1 MLKLA
6 LMLGAMGAA
15 FFAGGRT
22 IYSALQLQVP
32 FGTAIKMTPDPA
44 NIWSWH
50 DTLTLPKNT
59 LTKAFPV
66 MVDFDN
72 NGKMD
77 TELKDVRVMITDM
90 QVSSL
95 NLNANSYDPARFRI
109 HIRNGD
115 GVLWDLSPIHHTSSS
130 YRFGYE
136 AHLATPLS
144 LPVSST
150 LDIELT
156 SVDSALG
163 NDQAVNVHLIGRLV
177 TL

>member
-15 FFAGGRT
+15 FFAGSRT

-59 LTKAFPV
+59 ASKTFPV

-90 QVSSL
+90 QVS
-95 NLNANSYDPARFRI
+95 YPAGSAQHWQTMRVT
-109 HIRNGD
+109 IRDASGI
-115 GVLWDLSPIHHTSSS
+115 LWDMTPTTWH
-130 YRFGYE
+130 YQQQRFGYE
-136 AHLATPLS
+136 THLATPLA
-144 LPVSST
+144 LPVASN
-150 LDIELT
+150 LDVEML
-156 SVDSALG
+156 LPYG
-163 NDQAVNVHLIGRLV
+163 AVNEDMVVTVHLIGRLV